1 MSDKGNKGLGTT
13 RWIVVVLLDLHLV
26 VAPSL
31 TLARSRVERH
41 VPLVMVL
48 MLVVARHGRCAAAP
62 IDGFVHVLLNEN
74 PKGAEIKNP
83 LDSVKFR
90 RSARKFSVMFKL
102 L

>member
-1 MSDKGNKGLGTT
+1 MGDKGNKGWEQQADGSSSF
-13 RWIVVVLLDLHLV
+13 LDLHLV

-62 IDGFVHVLLNEN
+62 IDGFVHVLLNEIQKE
-74 PKGAEIKNP
+74 PKSKI
-83 LDSVKFR
+83 L
-90 RSARKFSVMFKL
+90 
-102 L
+102 